1 MVRLNGASSFLDPPE
16 LAGPLLLPVL
26 EICFQ
31 DETIFFLT
39 EFRVPHLLW
48 FYFAPTEF
56 NLQLLF

>member
-1 MVRLNGASSFLDPPE
+1 MVPLNGASSFLDSPE

-31 DETIFFLT
+31 DETTFFLT
-39 EFRVPHLLW
+39 VPHLLW